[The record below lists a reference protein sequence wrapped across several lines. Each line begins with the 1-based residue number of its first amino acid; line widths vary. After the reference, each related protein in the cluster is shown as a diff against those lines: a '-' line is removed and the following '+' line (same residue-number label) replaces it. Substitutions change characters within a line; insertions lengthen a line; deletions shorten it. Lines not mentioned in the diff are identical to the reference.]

1 MRAVFWM
8 LGAIASFCLMAI
20 AARELDG
27 QIDKFELLAIRS
39 MVGFVLLVVIM
50 NVIGRPTLMF
60 SQRTKTHFWRNLFH
74 FIGQFSWLV
83 GIGLLPLAQVFAI
96 EFTVPLWVLI
106 IAAIFLGE
114 TITKRKFASVA
125 LGLIGVAVI
134 VKPGT
139 DMLNFGGIV
148 MIIAALCFAVTF
160 ILNKSLL
167 STEHPLTVVFY
178 MTLIQLPLGALMAG
192 ADWTMPEPWM
202 WPWVMSV
209 ALTGLAAHYC
219 VSKSMQLADVSVII
233 SLDFLRLPMIAAIG
247 MWLYGE
253 PLEVSVIF
261 GGGLMLLANLV
272 NHYRTKEKV
281 QENEKDT
288 A

>member
-27 QIDKFELLAIRS
+27 KIDKFELLAIRS
-39 MVGFVLLVVIM
+39 LVGFVLLVIIM
-50 NVIGRPTLMF
+50 NVIKRPTLMF
-60 SQRTKTHFWRNLFH
+60 SRRIKTHFWRNFFH

-106 IAAIFLGE
+106 IASIFLSE
-114 TITKRKFASVA
+114 AITRRKLVSVA

-134 VKPGT
+134 VKPGVQII
-139 DMLNFGGIV
+139 DVGGLV
-148 MIIAALCFAVTF
+148 MIIASLCFAVTF
-160 ILNKSLL
+160 ILSKSLL
-167 STEHPLTVVFY
+167 TTEHPLTVVFY

-192 ADWTMPEPWM
+192 PDWAMPEPWM
-202 WPWVMSV
+202 CPWVMAI
-209 ALTGLAAHYC
+209 ALTGLSAHYC
-219 VSKSMQLADVSVII
+219 MVKAMQIAEVSVVI
-233 SLDFLRLPMIAAIG
+233 SLDFLRLPIIAIIG
-247 MWLYGE
+247 MLLYGE
-253 PLEVSVIF
+253 PFEVSVIL

-272 NHYRTKEKV
+272 NHWRPQKTV
-281 QENEKDT
+281 
-288 A
+288 

>member
-60 SQRTKTHFWRNLFH
+60 SQRIKTHFWRNFFH

-114 TITKRKFASVA
+114 AITKRKLGSVA
-125 LGLIGVAVI
+125 LGLIGVVVI

-148 MIIAALCFAVTF
+148 MMIAALCFAITF

-202 WPWVMSV
+202 WPWVMAV
-209 ALTGLAAHYC
+209 ALTGLFAHYC
-219 VSKSMQLADVSVII
+219 VSKSMQLADVSVVI
-233 SLDFLRLPMIAAIG
+233 SLDFLRLPIIAAIG

-272 NHYRTKEKV
+272 NHWRVKEV
-281 QENEKDT
+281 V
-288 A
+288 

>member
-1 MRAVFWM
+1 MRAVLWM
-8 LGAIASFCLMAI
+8 LGAIGSFCLMAI

-27 QIDKFELLAIRS
+27 HIDKFELLAIRS
-39 MVGFVLLVVIM
+39 MVGLVLLVVIL

-114 TITKRKFASVA
+114 AITRRKLASVA
-125 LGLIGVAVI
+125 LGLIGVVVI

-139 DMLNFGGIV
+139 DMLNFGGMV

-167 STEHPLTVVFY
+167 STEHPLTIVFY

-202 WPWVMSV
+202 WPWVMAV

-219 VSKSMQLADVSVII
+219 VSKSMQLAEVSVVI
-233 SLDFLRLPMIAAIG
+233 SLDFLRLPIIAAIG

-272 NHYRTKEKV
+272 NHWRTKKAV
-281 QENEKDT
+281 
-288 A
+288 

>member
-1 MRAVFWM
+1 MKAVVWM

-27 QIDKFELLAIRS
+27 VIDKFELLAIRS
-39 MVGFVLLVVIM
+39 LVGVVLLVIIM
-50 NVIGRPTLMF
+50 NVIKRPTLMF

-83 GIGLLPLAQVFAI
+83 GIGMLPLAQVFAI

-106 IAAIFLGE
+106 IAAIFLRE
-114 TITKRKFASVA
+114 RITARKLASVG

-134 VKPGT
+134 VKPGPQLL
-139 DMLNFGGIV
+139 DPGAVIMLV
-148 MIIAALCFAVTF
+148 AALCFAITF

-167 STEHPLTVVFY
+167 STEHPLTIVFY

-202 WPWVMSV
+202 WPWVMAI
-209 ALTGLAAHYC
+209 ALTGLSAHYC
-219 VSKSMQLADVSVII
+219 VSKSMQLAQVSVVM
-233 SLDFLRLPMIAAIG
+233 SLDFLRLPIVATIG
-247 MWLYGE
+247 MVLYGE
-253 PLEVSVIF
+253 TLDVAVLF
-261 GGGLMLLANLV
+261 GGAIMLAANLV
-272 NHYRTKEKV
+272 NHWKPKKQV
-281 QENEKDT
+281 V
-288 A
+288 

>member
-27 QIDKFELLAIRS
+27 KIDKFELLAIRS
-39 MVGFVLLVVIM
+39 LVGFGLLVIIM
-50 NVIGRPTLMF
+50 NVIKRPTLMF
-60 SQRTKTHFWRNLFH
+60 SRRMKTHFWRNFFH

-106 IAAIFLGE
+106 IASIFLSE
-114 TITKRKFASVA
+114 AITRRKLVSVA

-134 VKPGT
+134 VKPGVQII
-139 DMLNFGGIV
+139 DVGGLV
-148 MIIAALCFAVTF
+148 MIIASLCFAVTF
-160 ILNKSLL
+160 ILSKSLL
-167 STEHPLTVVFY
+167 TTEHPLTVVFY

-192 ADWTMPEPWM
+192 PDWAMPEPWM
-202 WPWVMSV
+202 WPWVMAI
-209 ALTGLAAHYC
+209 ALTGLSAHYC
-219 VSKSMQLADVSVII
+219 MVKAMQIAEVSVVI
-233 SLDFLRLPMIAAIG
+233 SLDFLRLPIIAIIG
-247 MWLYGE
+247 MLLYGE
-253 PLEVSVIF
+253 PFEVSVIL

-272 NHYRTKEKV
+272 NHWRPQKTV
-281 QENEKDT
+281 
-288 A
+288 

>member
-1 MRAVFWM
+1 MRTVLWM

-39 MVGFVLLVVIM
+39 MVGFVLLVIIM
-50 NVIGRPTLMF
+50 NVIKRPTLMF

-83 GIGLLPLAQVFAI
+83 GIGLLPLAEVFAI

-114 TITKRKFASVA
+114 VITRRKFASVT
-125 LGLIGVAVI
+125 LGLIGVVVI
-134 VKPGT
+134 VKPGIQIL
-139 DMLNFGGIV
+139 DVGGLV
-148 MIIAALCFAVTF
+148 MIIASLCFAITF
-160 ILNKSLL
+160 ILSKSLL
-167 STEHPLTVVFY
+167 TTEHPLTLVFY

-202 WPWVMSV
+202 WPWVMAV
-209 ALTGLAAHYC
+209 ALTGLSAHYC
-219 VSKSMQLADVSVII
+219 MFRAMQLADVSVVIT
-233 SLDFLRLPMIAAIG
+233 LDFLRLPIIATIG
-247 MWLYGE
+247 MLLYGE
-253 PLEVSVIF
+253 PVEVSVIF
-261 GGGLMLLANLV
+261 GGVIMLLANLV
-272 NHYRTKEKV
+272 NHWRIKG
-281 QENEKDT
+281 
-288 A
+288 AA

>member
-1 MRAVFWM
+1 MRTVLWM

-39 MVGFVLLVVIM
+39 MVGFVLLVIIM
-50 NVIGRPTLMF
+50 NVIKRPTLMF
-60 SQRTKTHFWRNLFH
+60 SQHIKTICFFH

-106 IAAIFLGE
+106 IASIFLSE
-114 TITKRKFASVA
+114 AITRRKLVSVA

-134 VKPGT
+134 VKPGVQII
-139 DMLNFGGIV
+139 DVGGLV
-148 MIIAALCFAVTF
+148 MIIASLCFAVTF
-160 ILNKSLL
+160 ILSKSLL
-167 STEHPLTVVFY
+167 TTEHPLTVVFY

-202 WPWVMSV
+202 WPWVMAV
-209 ALTGLAAHYC
+209 ALTGLSAHYC
-219 VSKSMQLADVSVII
+219 MFRAMQLADVSVVIT
-233 SLDFLRLPMIAAIG
+233 LDFLRLPIIATIG
-247 MWLYGE
+247 MLLYGE
-253 PLEVSVIF
+253 PVEVSVIF
-261 GGGLMLLANLV
+261 GGVIMLLANLV
-272 NHYRTKEKV
+272 NHWRIKE
-281 QENEKDT
+281 
-288 A
+288 AA